1 MVTPPDIPDWLARL
15 YPFSPRKFL
24 TPAGATMSYL
34 DEGPRHDEAVLMLH
48 GNPTWSFF
56 YRNLVHAV
64 RGTLRCV
71 VPDHIGMGLSEKPQ
85 NYDYTLARR
94 IADIEALVAMLKLKR
109 VHLVVHDWGGAIGF
123 GFAAKHPELIGR
135 IVILNTAAFASPNIP
150 KRIAICKMPVIGP
163 LLVRGLN
170 GFAWPA
176 TWMAMNAR
184 QLAADEKRA
193 YLLPYDSWANRV
205 AVCEFVRDIPLRP
218 AHRSWATLAAVE
230 QGLAQFK
237 SHPITLLWGAK
248 DFCFDRTFFKQW
260 TATFPGAEQAVF
272 ESAGHYLLEDS
283 PEALDRAA
291 AFLTRV

>member
-48 GNPTWSFF
+48 GNPTWSFY
-56 YRNLVHAV
+56 YRNLMHAV
-64 RGTLRCV
+64 RAKLRCI
-71 VPDHIGMGLSEKPQ
+71 VPDHIGMGLSEKPPG
-85 NYDYTLARR
+85 YDYTLARR
-94 IADIEALVAMLKLKR
+94 IDDVAALITMLGLKR

-150 KRIAICKMPVIGP
+150 ARIALCKLPLLGP

-184 QLAADEKRA
+184 PLTTDEKRA
-193 YLLPYDSWANRV
+193 YLFPYDSWGNRI
-205 AVCEFVRDIPLRP
+205 AVSEFVRDIPLSP
-218 AHRSWATLAAVE
+218 SHRSWATLAAVE

-237 SHPITLLWGAK
+237 NHPTAIVWGLK
-248 DFCFDRTFFKQW
+248 DFCFNQSFLDRWMAIYPDAAKAAFHQ
-260 TATFPGAEQAVF
+260 
-272 ESAGHYLLEDS
+272 AGHYLLEDS
-283 PEALDRAA
+283 PEAL
-291 AFLTRV
+291 AFVTARLTEA